1 MDPPVPTVP
10 LETLIPQHH
19 FGLAVTVVPMKQ
31 LNRTTGRH
39 VYSYEYRV
47 VNEKDHPQEIVMEF
61 SGDNILVVPVG
72 DTCMITATAVK
83 RHLPAGFSGVLCALE
98 PEEGNTPGRFSRKI
112 NVVAFTPPKVLTEEM
127 SGVVLTKTVS
137 QGHLL
142 VVNVGLA
149 NNNSFPVL
157 VKLTVKGDHEP
168 AVGFSS
174 WAIIQPGETAAMGE
188 LRTESSIKIGWTWK
202 KVTPKKPSVTVQ
214 ELKGVH
220 LTRTLH
226 PSSDDVL
233 GRVEFAARNTLGH
246 GVQVDAAVYT
256 EGHLVGSVS
265 AVIPFGEERS
275 LGDAI
280 DISGKVA
287 IQWSWRKRNDL
298 DGDL

>member
-1 MDPPVPTVP
+1 MDPPVPMVP

-39 VYSYEYRV
+39 IYSYEYRV
-47 VNEKDHPQEIVMEF
+47 ANEEDHPQEIVMEF
-61 SGDNILVVPVG
+61 SGDNFLVVPVG
-72 DTCMITATAVK
+72 DTCMTTATAVK
-83 RHLPAGFSGVLCALE
+83 RHLPAGFSGVLCTLE
-98 PEEGNTPGRFSRKI
+98 PEEGNKPGRFSRKI

-142 VVNVGLA
+142 VVNVDLA

-174 WAIIQPGETAAMGE
+174 WAIIQPGETASMGE
-188 LRTESSIKIGWTWK
+188 LRTETKIRIGWTWK
-202 KVTPKKPSVTVQ
+202 KATPKKPTVTVQ

-220 LTRTLH
+220 LTRTIH
-226 PSSDDVL
+226 PSSDDVP
-233 GRVEFAARNTLGH
+233 GRVEFSARNTLGH
-246 GVQVDAAVYT
+246 GVQVDAAVYA
-256 EGHLVGSVS
+256 EGNLVGSVS

-280 DISGKVA
+280 NISGKVA
-287 IQWSWRKRNDL
+287 IQWSWNKRNDI